1 MCHLKYMYSSNWK
14 QIRNEYFNIN
24 IAVVAFE
31 VFRALKIKS
40 AYLTSIN
47 KHQRIPKGGSRI
59 DNQEKLTTQGTQD
72 KDKQNKNNQEK
83 LATQGTQ
90 DKDKQNKNNQE
101 KLTTQGTQN
110 EDKQNKNNQEKLAT

>member
-1 MCHLKYMYSSNWK
+1 MSPTEYLYSTFIKLYRIQTEINKFLNKVDFILNVISRGLFTNFLVLKIVNFSPPSSRFMCHLKYMYSSNWK

-47 KHQRIPKGGSRI
+47 KH
-59 DNQEKLTTQGTQD
+59 
-72 KDKQNKNNQEK
+72 
-83 LATQGTQ
+83 
-90 DKDKQNKNNQE
+90 
-101 KLTTQGTQN
+101 
-110 EDKQNKNNQEKLAT
+110 